1 MTFRNL
7 LLPIAVDLEWQ
18 TAPGFSTTIVRTD
31 NGAEKRNVDWDASLA
46 RGMLRYNARKQAVWE
61 RIDAM
66 FQVCQGRAYSFKV
79 RDPRHNVA
87 TAAQGKFDGAQAVLR
102 ITMGGYTID
111 KVITKPDASV
121 VLTGGTAPTIDP
133 ATGIAT
139 GSPTGWSGPFY
150 LCMRFDTDEL
160 ELSGRNKKG
169 DGSYIA
175 GYQDVPIV
183 EVLGE

>member
-31 NGAEKRNVDWDASLA
+31 NGSEKRNVDWDASLA

-61 RIDAM
+61 QIDAM
-66 FQVCQGRAYSFKV
+66 FQVCHGRAYSFKV

-87 TAAQGKFDGAQAVLR
+87 TAAQGKFSSGQAVLR
-102 ITMGGYTID
+102 ITVGAYTID
-111 KVITKPDASV
+111 KPITKLGADVA
-121 VLTGGTAPTIDP
+121 LTGGGTVDP
-133 ATGIAT
+133 LTGLILT
-139 GSPTGWSGPFY
+139 GSPTSWAGTFY

-160 ELSGRNKKG
+160 EITGRNKNR
-169 DGSYIA
+169 DGTLIA
-175 GYQDVPIV
+175 GYSDVPVV